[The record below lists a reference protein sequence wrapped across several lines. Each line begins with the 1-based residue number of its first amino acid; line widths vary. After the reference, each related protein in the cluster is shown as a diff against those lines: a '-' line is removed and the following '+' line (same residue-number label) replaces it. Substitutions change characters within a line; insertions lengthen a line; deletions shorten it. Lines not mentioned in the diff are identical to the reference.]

1 MTHPCP
7 EWHHAGMEKGDEP
20 QAHEDGTEET
30 EAERAARRWHEMLQ
44 ELRVAQTGVQVL
56 TGFLLTLPFSQR
68 FDELDRTDETAY
80 LITLS
85 ASILAAG
92 LLIAPVAFH
101 RVLAGK
107 HEKAWLVSAANY
119 LARAG
124 LASLALTMTGVMF
137 LVFGL
142 VVSRTASYVAG
153 GVTVLTLAALWVV
166 MPILGHE
173 RDRI

>member
-1 MTHPCP
+1 MA
-7 EWHHAGMEKGDEP
+7 EGNASQAYGDD
-20 QAHEDGTEET
+20 AEET

-68 FDELDRTDETAY
+68 FDELDRTDKTAY
-80 LITLS
+80 LFTLS

-107 HEKAWLVSAANY
+107 HEKAWLVSAANH
-119 LARAG
+119 LARGG
-124 LASLALTMTGVMF
+124 LASLALTMTGVTF

-153 GVTVLTLAALWVV
+153 GVTLATLTALWLV

-173 RDRI
+173 RDRL